1 MNDNYINALSFLDNG
16 IENIIK
22 INYTTKKFENIKNN
36 INDIE
41 EFLKIYNIKFKDI
54 ESNLKVN
61 DEFSCIRVGKLF
73 RFIKIN
79 KYYLYLYVLNTT
91 SDLIKSNAD
100 LKKFIKEFNNKKIG
114 IMYFHVLKNEKLF
127 IKIISD
133 FNYGQIYKANSM
145 DYYIICNNLS
155 KEDFKKCFD
164 KLMKKITKME
174 LIVGSSN
181 IWKNNCNNLEELLKE
196 TKRGK

>member
-79 KYYLYLYVLNTT
+79 K
-91 SDLIKSNAD
+91 
-100 LKKFIKEFNNKKIG
+100 
-114 IMYFHVLKNEKLF
+114 
-127 IKIISD
+127 
-133 FNYGQIYKANSM
+133 
-145 DYYIICNNLS
+145 
-155 KEDFKKCFD
+155 
-164 KLMKKITKME
+164 
-174 LIVGSSN
+174 
-181 IWKNNCNNLEELLKE
+181 
-196 TKRGK
+196 